1 MGKVQFGAAIDTI
14 TGSVG
19 GWTFHR
25 NRSGNIVRSRG
36 AALRNSTTKQTLA
49 HQTHIKFLQLWQ
61 ALSQANKNLWN
72 TFADTF
78 TKTDK
83 FGEVKTL
90 SGQNWFESINFN
102 RELAGLSI
110 LNSPPVHSLPVDVQD
125 YNFAVGSAKILLNF
139 TPTFNPAD
147 TSLIIFTTSFNTR
160 VTTSQRQ
167 FQRLTKVISSSPF
180 NSIDLTSD
188 WENTHGITWPP
199 SPVPICGRIAIE
211 IRTLDKNSGIAS
223 TALSKTNAVVTGQE
237 GIGFMAVGV
246 DFIVS

>member
-25 NRSGNIVRSRG
+25 NRSGNIVRARG
-36 AALRNSTTKQTLA
+36 AALRNSTTKQTQA
-49 HQTHIKFLQLWQ
+49 HQIHIKFLQLWQ
-61 ALSQANKNLWN
+61 QLTQVNKDLWD

-102 RELAGLSI
+102 LELAGLAI
-110 LNSPPVHSLPVDVQD
+110 LNAPPAHSLPVAVQD
-125 YNFAVGSAKILLNF
+125 YNFVIGSTEIEVNF
-139 TPTFNPAD
+139 DPVFNPAD
-147 TSLIIFTTSFNTR
+147 TALIIFTTSFNTR

-167 FQRLTKVISSSPF
+167 FQRLTKIIPAGPF
-180 NSIDLTSD
+180 GNIDLTSD
-188 WENTHGITWPP
+188 WEDTHGVPWPP
-199 SPVPICGRIAIE
+199 SPAPICGRIAVE
-211 IRTLDKNSGIAS
+211 VRTLDTNSGIAS
-223 TALSKTNAVVTGQE
+223 TALSKTDAVVTEQE
-237 GIGFMAVGV
+237 GIGFWAIEI
-246 DFIVS
+246 DFEVQ

>member
-1 MGKVQFGAAIDTI
+1 MAKVQFGAAIDTI

-36 AALRNSTTKQTLA
+36 AALRNSTTKQTQA

-61 ALSQANKNLWN
+61 ALTQVNKDLWD

-102 RELAGLSI
+102 LELAGLAI
-110 LNSPPVHSLPVDVQD
+110 LNAPPAHSLPVDVQD
-125 YNFAVGSAKILLNF
+125 YNLVVGSTEIEVN
-139 TPTFNPAD
+139 FNPAFDPAD
-147 TSLIIFTTSFNTR
+147 TALIIFTTSFNTR

-167 FQRLTKVISSSPF
+167 FQRLTKVIPSGPF
-180 NSIDLTSD
+180 DNIDLTAD
-188 WENTHGITWPP
+188 WESAHGVPWPP
-199 SPVPICGRIAIE
+199 SAAPICGRIAVE
-211 IRTLDKNSGIAS
+211 VRTLDKNSGIAS
-223 TALSKTNAVVTGQE
+223 TALSKTDEVVTGQE
-237 GIGFMAVGV
+237 GIGFWAIEF
-246 DFIVS
+246 DFEVQ